1 VVGAP
6 SRPWVAGG
14 QRVGLVGV
22 SSRGEV
28 EAGEDCG
35 EAGGRVALG
44 STGAEAQGRGW
55 RRSRIPPI
63 ARLVTQ

>member
-1 VVGAP
+1 MGGWWA
-6 SRPWVAGG
+6 AG
-14 QRVGLVGV
+14 GLVGV

-55 RRSRIPPI
+55 RQSRIPPI